1 MNMGSL
7 DIFLTVAA
15 LVVGVMLLTGHGD
28 VFMKGGNASERK
40 KLYDEKKVQKATGIA
55 MILMGIVTGLDMV
68 LDDKI
73 NVMFSKIGY
82 LVLIIVIFAVLVVYI
97 RKKCKN

>member
-40 KLYDEKKVQKATGIA
+40 KIYDEKKVQKATGIA

-82 LVLIIVIFAVLVVYI
+82 LVLIIVIFVVLVVYI
-97 RKKCKN
+97 RKKCKK